1 MIGSVSAVRRRQLV
15 LAVCCTSLL
24 VTVVDTTA
32 VNVALPT
39 IGHDL
44 HAPVRG
50 LQWMV
55 DGYTLA
61 IASFMMLAGSTAD
74 RIGRRRVFQAG
85 LALFTAGSLACCLAP
100 ALVWLVIFR
109 VVQGLGASMLNP
121 VALSIITH
129 AFPVPR
135 ERARAIGLW
144 GATVGLSLTLGPV
157 VGGLLVGSAG
167 WRSIFWINIPVGV
180 AALVLSAVLLPESTT
195 TIARRPDPIGQVLIV
210 TMLACLIC
218 AVIEGSHRGYCSA
231 LIIGLFALA
240 AAAAVALPAYE
251 RHRVQ
256 PLVDPVFFGS
266 APFTGAF
273 VAAVTAFLALSGFL
287 FLNTLYLQDVRG
299 YSALHAGLLTV
310 PMAGAT
316 AIASTI
322 SGRLTA
328 SRGARVPLVAA
339 GVLIAAAAAMLCA
352 LTPTT
357 ALPVLL
363 IAYLLFGAGFG
374 MVNAPIT
381 DTAVSGMPRTQAGV
395 SAAITTTGR
404 QIGNSLGVAV
414 LGSIVTSHAHGP
426 SRAAFTTASHL
437 GWWVLAGCGA
447 LIAALG
453 VLATTGRAGAT
464 AARVAARFPAEP
476 VPPARTEPRATIPN
490 ATADT
495 TTATGN
501 LVSDGRWRV
510 SPGRDLGAFV
520 PGRASGTVPLDRL

>member
-1 MIGSVSAVRRRQLV
+1 M
-15 LAVCCTSLL
+15 SLL
-24 VTVVDTTA
+24 ITVVDATA
-32 VNVALPT
+32 VNVALPA

-44 HAPVRG
+44 SAPVRG
-50 LQWMV
+50 LQWTV

-85 LALFTAGSLACCLAP
+85 LALFTAGSLACSLAP
-100 ALVWLVIFR
+100 TLAWLVASRIT
-109 VVQGLGASMLNP
+109 QGLGASMLNP

-129 AFPVPR
+129 TFPEPR
-135 ERARAIGLW
+135 ERARAIGVW

-157 VGGLLVGSAG
+157 VGGLLVASAG
-167 WRSIFWINIPVGV
+167 WRAIFWINIPIGA
-180 AALVLSAVLLPESTT
+180 AALVLSALLVPQSRTAT
-195 TIARRPDPIGQVLIV
+195 ARRPDPIGQALIV
-210 TMLACLIC
+210 TMLVCLIS
-218 AVIEGSHRGYCSA
+218 AIIEGSHRGYGST

-240 AAAAVALPAYE
+240 AAAAVALPGYE
-251 RHRVQ
+251 RRRRQ
-256 PLVDPVFFGS
+256 PLIDPAFFRS
-266 APFTGAF
+266 VPFTGAF
-273 VAAVTAFLALSGFL
+273 IAAVTAFLALSGFL

-310 PMAGAT
+310 PMAGGT

-352 LTPTT
+352 LTPAT

-363 IAYLLFGAGFG
+363 VAYLLFGAGFG

-381 DTAVSGMPRTQAGV
+381 DTAVSGMPRAQAGV

-414 LGSIVTSHAHGP
+414 LGSILTAHAHGP
-426 SRAAFTTASHL
+426 IRAGFTTASHL
-437 GWWVLAGCGA
+437 GWWILVGCGA

-453 VLATTGRAGAT
+453 VLATTGRAAAT

-476 VPPARTEPRATIPN
+476 VSSARTGPLATLPN
-490 ATADT
+490 GTAD
-495 TTATGN
+495 ATMAAAAT
-501 LVSDGRWRV
+501 S
-510 SPGRDLGAFV
+510 
-520 PGRASGTVPLDRL
+520 